1 MTIQRVPLNVL
12 HQPDLNVRKHTDKQI
27 AEYVRSLRMFGQVK
41 PVIVDENYEIIC
53 GNGLYLA
60 LMQMSEAE
68 CDCYVITGLT
78 PSQKKKLM
86 LADNRVYE
94 LGVTDIDTFEEIVH
108 ALGDDIDVPGWDS
121 ELLAT
126 LNASMSEVDDMVS
139 GYGTFASQYTD
150 RVKEAQPQ
158 SSQQMHAHVSDGHI
172 ASSASLQQSNAPR
185 NVPDNVSTSEAV
197 NRMEQA
203 NPGQIERFVVCPKC
217 GERICL

>member
-41 PVIVDENYEIIC
+41 PVIVDEDYEIIC
-53 GNGLYLA
+53 GNGLYRA
-60 LMQMSEAE
+60 LMQMGEAE

-108 ALGDDIDVPGWDS
+108 ALGNDIDVPGWDS

-150 RVKEAQPQ
+150 RVKEAQPK
-158 SSQQMHAHVSDGHI
+158 SSQQMHAHVSDGYI
-172 ASSASLQQSNAPR
+172 APSASLQQPDASRNA
-185 NVPDNVSTSEAV
+185 PDNVSTSEAV
-197 NRMEQA
+197 HRMEQA

>member
-41 PVIVDENYEIIC
+41 PIIVDENYEIIC

-86 LADNRVYE
+86 LTAAYTNAAYAA
-94 LGVTDIDTFEEIVH
+94 IM
-108 ALGDDIDVPGWDS
+108 WQ
-121 ELLAT
+121 LL
-126 LNASMSEVDDMVS
+126 
-139 GYGTFASQYTD
+139 
-150 RVKEAQPQ
+150 
-158 SSQQMHAHVSDGHI
+158 QQAAHVQG
-172 ASSASLQQSNAPR
+172 LQ
-185 NVPDNVSTSEAV
+185 
-197 NRMEQA
+197 
-203 NPGQIERFVVCPKC
+203 
-217 GERICL
+217 

>member
-12 HQPDLNVRKHTDKQI
+12 HQPTLNVRKHTDKQI

-41 PVIVDENYEIIC
+41 PVIVDEGYEIIC

-60 LMQMSEAE
+60 LMQMGEAE
-68 CDCYVITGLT
+68 CDCYVMAGLT
-78 PSQKKKLM
+78 SSQKKKLM

-108 ALGDDIDVPGWDS
+108 ALGNDIDVPGWDS

-139 GYGTFASQYTD
+139 GYGAFASQYTD

-158 SSQQMHAHVSDGHI
+158 SSQQMHAHVSNGYI
-172 ASSASLQQSNAPR
+172 ASSASLQQSDVPR
-185 NVPDNVSTSEAV
+185 DTPDHVLPSEAV